1 MMDRFLEIFN
11 EVWQKEFYR
20 GVLLTT
26 GTFFA
31 VLLVYWLL
39 KIIFFCKFG
48 KRRCSTVTI
57 KREHGEIVIAAN
69 AVSAAIRS
77 ELKQF
82 KELDI
87 HRIVLFRKRGP
98 YSMEI
103 RCDLVKSTLNR
114 GLPELHSLIEPLIKL
129 RMEDI
134 FGLTALEQITL
145 KVEHSENFEEF
156 TENEIPDSP
165 ELPDIAMK

>member
-11 EVWQKEFYR
+11 EVWQKELYR
-20 GVLLTT
+20 GVLLAT

-31 VLLVYWLL
+31 VLLVYWIL
-39 KIIFFCKFG
+39 KIVFFCKFG

-57 KREHGEIVIAAN
+57 EREHGDIVISAN
-69 AVSAAIRS
+69 AVSAAIRA

-87 HRIVLFRKRGP
+87 HRILLFCKRGV

-103 RCDLVKSTLNR
+103 RCDLVKTTLNR
-114 GLPELHSLIEPLIKL
+114 GLPELHSLIEPLVKL

-145 KVEHSENFEEF
+145 KVEHSDSFDEF
-156 TENEIPDSP
+156 ADDKIPDSP
-165 ELPDIAMK
+165 ELPDVAMK